1 MVGCVRKLHNIKF
14 KPRTITC
21 HNYKQYNIASF
32 KSEVSNLSFPDYS
45 KFTNINEAWGNWKT
59 KFLSA
64 VDKHAPLIHKR
75 VRGRETPWITSKIK
89 NSMRERD
96 YFLTK
101 ARSSKSELDW
111 SKYRNLRNTVTR
123 EIRKAKGRYY
133 RNLLEENLDNPS
145 KFWKPVKKL
154 VPNEKSSTKTS
165 TIRIKHNDKLTEDNY
180 TTANAFCNF
189 FCNLAKQ
196 MNNVLIDCSYALNNI
211 IHHAR
216 SVNVFNFTPVLPSS
230 ILCYLKSIKVCKSSG
245 IDTIPAKLL

>member
-1 MVGCVRKLHNIKF
+1 M
-14 KPRTITC
+14 
-21 HNYKQYNIASF
+21 
-32 KSEVSNLSFPDYS
+32 
-45 KFTNINEAWGNWKT
+45 
-59 KFLSA
+59 
-64 VDKHAPLIHKR
+64 
-75 VRGRETPWITSKIK
+75 RET
-89 NSMRERD
+89 D

-133 RNLLEENLDNPS
+133 RNLLEENLDNPG
-145 KFWKPVKKL
+145 KFWQAIKKL

-165 TIRIKHNDKLTEDNY
+165 TIRIKHDDKLTEDNY

-189 FCNLAKQ
+189 CCNLAKQ
-196 MNNVLIDCSYALNNI
+196 MNNNLIDCSYTLNNI

-245 IDTIPAKLL
+245 IDTIPAKSLRDAASEISVSLTGLINLSLSLGNIPDEWKVAKGDTYLQVRNA

>member
-21 HNYKQYNIASF
+21 RNYKQYNIASF

-64 VDKHAPLIHKR
+64 VDKHAPLINKR

-101 ARSSKSELDW
+101 SK
-111 SKYRNLRNTVTR
+111 
-123 EIRKAKGRYY
+123 
-133 RNLLEENLDNPS
+133 
-145 KFWKPVKKL
+145 
-154 VPNEKSSTKTS
+154 
-165 TIRIKHNDKLTEDNY
+165 IK
-180 TTANAFCNF
+180 
-189 FCNLAKQ
+189 
-196 MNNVLIDCSYALNNI
+196 
-211 IHHAR
+211 
-216 SVNVFNFTPVLPSS
+216 
-230 ILCYLKSIKVCKSSG
+230 
-245 IDTIPAKLL
+245 